1 VSSYKDQGPPSLPQL
16 RNRPLDLIGPS
27 WLYVDNLGPLPPYVW
42 QPLPDATA
50 AGQQGTSYV
59 EDHLDVGHYQS
70 HDSQNSHSLQLLH
83 QTSSFAEGMCQFKST
98 LRPSNTVRPTA
109 STDARSVTKS
119 SGSSIF
125 SSMSTLL
132 LLHGVLHT
140 NLASSAGTS
149 GHTSLPTSAFITD
162 AENALDRGGTSNG
175 ITPPNTPQGLR
186 SNVPSTVRSSGASMQ
201 RKGA

>member
-1 VSSYKDQGPPSLPQL
+1 MWIILGLCHHMCGNHYLMQLLLDSKARPMLKISLTL
-16 RNRPLDLIGPS
+16 VTIKAMIRKTVT
-27 WLYVDNLGPLPPYVW
+27 LY
-42 QPLPDATA
+42 
-50 AGQQGTSYV
+50 SK
-59 EDHLDVGHYQS
+59 
-70 HDSQNSHSLQLLH
+70 LH

-162 AENALDRGGTSNG
+162 AENALDRGGTSKG